1 MRSAA
6 FAIVCSLLVAA
17 TLPAKRISG
26 GVLLLASEPIA
37 FDSNQTPHFSANQI
51 LHSAEATRAGLVKWA
66 ATQRGR
72 QLIAYFTSGEY
83 RITVSE
89 EAVEDGVGS
98 APQPGLAT
106 LAAANNPAALKSYD
120 LVLNPQPFSIPK
132 GMVPLPGQPATAADV
147 MAVAWAAE
155 MLHIYFYSRGISL
168 PHHQRDD
175 FQDEWRVI
183 AAELGFPT
191 ITHDD
196 AEEPRPV
203 RRRPLRAIGRH

>member
-6 FAIVCSLLVAA
+6 VAIVCSLLVVA
-17 TLPAKRISG
+17 TLPAKRILSG
-26 GVLLLASEPIA
+26 VFLLASEPIV
-37 FDSNQTPHFSANQI
+37 FDSNQAPHFSANQI
-51 LHSAEATRAGLVKWA
+51 QHSEEATRAGLAKWA
-66 ATQRGR
+66 ATERGR
-72 QLIAYFTSGEY
+72 AMLAYFTSGNY
-83 RITVSE
+83 RITVGE
-89 EAVEDGVGS
+89 EALEDGVGS

-106 LAAANNPAALKSYD
+106 LAAANDPAALKSYD
-120 LVLNPQPFSIPK
+120 LVLNPLLFSIPK

-183 AAELGFPT
+183 AAELGFPSM
-191 ITHDD
+191 THDD
-196 AEEPRPV
+196 SEEPQPV
-203 RRRPLRAIGRH
+203 RRRPLRVIGRH